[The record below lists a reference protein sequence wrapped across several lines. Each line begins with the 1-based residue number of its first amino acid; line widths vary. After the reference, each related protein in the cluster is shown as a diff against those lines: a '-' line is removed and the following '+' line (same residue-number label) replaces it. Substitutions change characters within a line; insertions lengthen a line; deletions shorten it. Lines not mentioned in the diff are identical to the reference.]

1 MIPFFLGGLTAQNQR
16 LIGKTDANLVGDF
29 ERMFDAGAD
38 GRPVEVVAGE
48 IQAGEAGTERFD
60 CRKAGGVAQIVLW
73 NGARPD
79 GDVAKDW
86 LLAEPEQGYEFAMN
100 QCGEGF
106 WSFPE
111 GSGIGCAADEAG
123 EQRLSCGSAAG
134 EKGGVPD
141 GAEDAE
147 AGGARDEETEAR

>member
-1 MIPFFLGGLTAQNQR
+1 MIQFFVGGLISQIQR

-29 ERMFDAGAD
+29 ECMFDAGAD
-38 GRPVEVVAGE
+38 SRAVEVVAGE

-79 GDVAKDW
+79 GDVAKDG
-86 LLAEPEQGYEFAMN
+86 LLAESEQGYEFAMN
-100 QCGEGF
+100 QRGEGF
-106 WSFPE
+106 WSFTE
-111 GSGIGCAADEAG
+111 GTGIGCAADEAG
-123 EQRLSCGSAAG
+123 EQRLSGGSAAG
-134 EKGGVPD
+134 EQGRVPD

-147 AGGARDEETEAR
+147 AGRTRHEEAEAG